1 MRFGVLGAVAAWDA
15 GGALVAIG
23 GPRSRTLLALLA
35 LEAGRFVPAERL
47 IDGMYGE
54 YPPDGAAN
62 ALQSQV
68 SRLRTALKELAPV
81 EFTAAGYRLVVE
93 PDEVDVLAFE
103 RLAREG
109 RALLKNGEHARA
121 ADVLGEA
128 LALWR
133 GTAFSDL
140 ADAPFATAQA
150 ARLEELRADAADDHV
165 EARLALGQAEDV
177 LAGLRETVAAQPLRE
192 RPRAQ
197 LVRALAA
204 AGRPADALAAFEDAR
219 RTLADE
225 LGADP
230 GPELAEAH
238 LAVLRGETEQPV
250 IPALPAQ
257 LTSFVGRGDELRQVA
272 ELLARNRLVTLTGPG
287 GTGKTRLAVE
297 IAAAE
302 AGTVAFV
309 ELAPHGGPDVVR
321 AVLSAL
327 GLRDAP
333 TAALAAARGGPQDP
347 LERLVSA
354 LHDRS
359 TLLVLDN
366 CEHVVDVAAR
376 LTARLLAACPGLRVL
391 ATSREPLGITG
402 EQLAPVPRLAVPPP
416 GTPASRATE
425 FPAIRL
431 FADRAAASDPAFA
444 VDESTIG
451 DVQHICAAL
460 DGLPLALELA
470 AARVRALELGEIAAR
485 LDDRFRLLARGSRTA
500 EARHRS
506 LRGVVEWSWD
516 LLGAEERELAR
527 RLTVFSGGATAA
539 AAAEVCGA
547 DGDLLLELADKSLVE
562 AVGGRFRML
571 ETIRA
576 FGAEKLAEAGETE
589 AFHRA
594 HAEYFL
600 RFAEEADPM
609 LRTAAQLEW
618 LARIDA
624 EYDNL
629 LATLRWATDH
639 DVVLALRLVPPLA
652 MYWWMRGRRFEGA
665 GLSLAVVSRCPPDL
679 REEYVEEFLVC
690 VLGAMS
696 AHPDESL
703 EQYLPMV
710 HRYAT
715 SVDWAPRNP
724 ILVMLMG
731 VVAGPPDDDEQLLGR
746 GEALLA
752 HGDPWTWALLPTG
765 MGLRAMMTGDLA
777 AAEEGL
783 REGAAQFRAL
793 GERWGLSMALDH
805 LSQLLTWRGEHDAAL
820 PLMDEALGLMHEIGA
835 TDDAADLMTRRAWTR
850 LLSGDFGGAR
860 QDYELAAAMARRTG
874 MPESRASA
882 YIGLANLSRHEGDPA
897 TAREWCERALTECR
911 GGSFS
916 AETVRAM
923 AMVSLGWLALAEGQA
938 AEAAAWHRDALV
950 LGRHW
955 HASDVVAAALEG
967 MAGAAAQPAQA
978 AVLLGAAAGMRGTP
992 IAGDL
997 DVSAVRARVRESLG
1011 ADGFERAYG
1020 TGLGMSAQKALTT
1033 AGLAEVTG
1041 SAADPSPS
1049 PLA

>member
-1 MRFGVLGAVAAWDA
+1 MRFGVLGAVAAWRPD
-15 GGALVAIG
+15 GTQLPVG

-54 YPPDGAAN
+54 FPPDGAAN

-93 PDEVDVLAFE
+93 PDEVDVHAFE

-109 RALLKNGEHARA
+109 RALLKDGEHARA
-121 ADVLGEA
+121 ASTLGEA
-128 LALWR
+128 MALWR
-133 GTAFSDL
+133 GAAFTDL
-140 ADAPFATAQA
+140 ADAPFAAAQA

-165 EARLALGQAEDV
+165 EARLALGRAEDV
-177 LAGLRETVAAQPLRE
+177 LAELRETVAAQPLRE
-192 RPRAQ
+192 RPHAQ

-230 GPELAEAH
+230 GPDLAEAH
-238 LAVLRGETEQPV
+238 LAVLRGETERPA

-257 LTSFVGRGDELRQVA
+257 LTSFVGRAGELRQVA
-272 ELLARNRLVTLTGPG
+272 GLLERSRLVTLTGPG

-297 IAAAE
+297 IAATE
-302 AGTVAFV
+302 TGPVAFV
-309 ELAPHGGPDVVR
+309 ELAPHSGDGVAG
-321 AVLSAL
+321 AVLGAL
-327 GLRDAP
+327 GLRES
-333 TAALAAARGGPQDP
+333 TRGGPQDP
-347 LERLVSA
+347 ADRLISA
-354 LHDRS
+354 LRDRAA
-359 TLLVLDN
+359 LLVLDN

-376 LTARLLAACPGLRVL
+376 LAARLLGACPGLRVL

-416 GTPASRATE
+416 GTPAAE
-425 FPAIRL
+425 ALAYPAIRL
-431 FADRAAASDPAFA
+431 FADRAAASDPAFTVGEA
-444 VDESTIG
+444 TIG
-451 DVQHICAAL
+451 DVQHVCAAL

-470 AARVRALELGEIAAR
+470 AARVRSLAVGEIAAR

-500 EARHRS
+500 EERHRS

-516 LLGAEERELAR
+516 LLGDDERELAR
-527 RLTVFSGGATAA
+527 RLTVFPGGATLA

-547 DGDLLLELADKSLVE
+547 DSDLLLELADKSLVE
-562 AVGGRFRML
+562 ALGGRFRML

-576 FGAEKLAEAGETE
+576 FGAGKLADAGETE
-589 AFHRA
+589 LFHRA

-618 LARIDA
+618 LDRIDA

-629 LATLRWATDH
+629 LAALRWATEH
-639 DVVLALRLVPPLA
+639 DVVLALRLVPLLA

-665 GLSLAVVSRCPPDL
+665 GLSLAVVGRCEPEV

-690 VLGAMS
+690 VLGALS
-696 AHPDESL
+696 GQPDESL

-715 SVDWAPRNP
+715 SVDWAPRHP
-724 ILVMLMG
+724 MLVMLLG

-752 HGDPWTWALLPTG
+752 NGDPWSWALLPTG
-765 MGLRAMMTGDLA
+765 MGLRSMMSGDLA
-777 AAEEGL
+777 GAEEGL
-783 REGAAQFRAL
+783 REGAAQFREL

-805 LSQLLTWRGEHDAAL
+805 LSQLLTWRGDYGTAL
-820 PLMDEALGLMHEIGA
+820 PMMDEALGLMHEIGA
-835 TDDAADLMTRRAWTR
+835 RDDVADLICRRGWTR
-850 LLSGDFGGAR
+850 LLSGDRAGAR
-860 QDYELAAAMARRTG
+860 ADYELAAATARRSG
-874 MPESRASA
+874 MPESRSAA
-882 YIGLANLSRHEGDPA
+882 YIGLATLARLAGDLPASREL
-897 TAREWCERALTECR
+897 CERALTESPA
-911 GGSFS
+911 GSFS
-916 AETVRAM
+916 AESVRAA
-923 AMVSLGWLALAEGQA
+923 AMIALGWLSVVEGRT
-938 AEAAAWHRDALV
+938 AEAAQLHREAL
-950 LGRHW
+950 LTGRRR
-955 HASDVVAAALEG
+955 HAGDVVAFALEG
-967 MAGAAAQPAQA
+967 LAGVAAAESRPEQA
-978 AVLLGAAAGMRGTP
+978 AVLLGTAASVRGTA
-992 IAGDL
+992 ISGDP
-997 DVSAVRARVRESLG
+997 DVSSVRARVVESLG

-1020 TGLGMSAQKALTT
+1020 TGLGMSTQKALTT
-1033 AGLAEVTG
+1033 AGLV
-1041 SAADPSPS
+1041 D
-1049 PLA
+1049 

>member
-1 MRFGVLGAVAAWDA
+1 MRFGVLGAVTAWGPD
-15 GGALVAIG
+15 GTQVAVG

-54 YPPDGAAN
+54 HPPDGAAN

-93 PDEVDVLAFE
+93 PDEVDVHAFE
-103 RLAREG
+103 RLIREG
-109 RALLKNGEHARA
+109 RALLKNGEHTRA
-121 ADVLGEA
+121 ASILGEA

-133 GTAFSDL
+133 GPAFSDL
-140 ADAPFATAQA
+140 ADAPFAAAQA
-150 ARLEELRADAADDHV
+150 TRLDELRADAADDHV

-204 AGRPADALAAFEDAR
+204 VGRSADALAAFEDAR

-238 LAVLRGETEQPV
+238 LAVLRGETEKPV
-250 IPALPAQ
+250 ISALPAQ
-257 LTSFVGRGDELRQVA
+257 LTSFVGRADELRQVA
-272 ELLARNRLVTLTGPG
+272 ELLARSRLVTLTGPG

-297 IAAAE
+297 VAAAE
-302 AGTVAFV
+302 AGPVAFV
-309 ELAPHGGPDVVR
+309 ELAPQDGADVAR
-321 AVLSAL
+321 AVLGAL
-327 GLRDAP
+327 GLRDVSLRRG
-333 TAALAAARGGPQDP
+333 TAQDP
-347 LERLVSA
+347 VERLVAA
-354 LHDRS
+354 LSDRT

-376 LTARLLAACPGLRVL
+376 LAARLLAACPGLRVL

-402 EQLAPVPRLAVPPP
+402 EQLAPIPRLAVPPP
-416 GTPASRATE
+416 GTPAAEALTY
-425 FPAIRL
+425 PAVRL
-431 FADRAAASDPAFA
+431 FADRAAASDPAFT

-470 AARVRALELGEIAAR
+470 AARVRALAIGEIATR
-485 LDDRFRLLARGSRTA
+485 LDDRFRLLGRGSRTA

-516 LLGAEERELAR
+516 LLGEEEHELAR
-527 RLTVFSGGATAA
+527 RLTVFPGGATLA

-547 DGDLLLELADKSLVE
+547 DADLVLELADKSLVE

-589 AFHRA
+589 QFHRA

-609 LRTAAQLEW
+609 LRTASQLEW
-618 LARIDA
+618 LDRIDA

-629 LATLRWATDH
+629 LAALRWATEH
-639 DVVLALRLVPPLA
+639 DVALALRLVPLLA

-665 GLSLAVVSRCPPDL
+665 GLSLAVVSRCPPEV

-696 AHPDESL
+696 GSAHESL
-703 EQYLPMV
+703 EQYLPLV
-710 HRYAT
+710 RRYAADG
-715 SVDWAPRNP
+715 DWSPRNP
-724 ILVMLMG
+724 MLVMLLG
-731 VVAGPPDDDEQLLGR
+731 VVVGPPGDDAELAGR
-746 GEALLA
+746 GEGLLA
-752 HGDPWTWALLPTG
+752 QGDAWSWALLPTG
-765 MGLRAMMTGDLA
+765 MGLQAMMNGDLTG
-777 AAEEGL
+777 AEEGL
-783 REGAAQFRAL
+783 REGATQFRAL

-805 LSQLLTWRGEHDAAL
+805 LSQLLTWRGEHEAAL

-835 TDDAADLMTRRAWTR
+835 TDDAADLISRRAWAR
-850 LLSGDFGGAR
+850 LLSGDRDGAR
-860 QDYELAAAMARRTG
+860 VDYELAVSTARRTG
-874 MPESRASA
+874 MPESRAAA
-882 YIGLANLSRHEGDPA
+882 YIGLANLARYEGDLA
-897 TAREWCERALTECR
+897 ASRALCERALAECP
-911 GGSFS
+911 GGSFA
-916 AETVRAM
+916 AETARAA
-923 AMVSLGWLALAEGQA
+923 AMISLGWLALDEGRV
-938 AEAAAWHRDALV
+938 AEAVQLHRTAL
-950 LGRHW
+950 LTGHQW
-955 HASDVVAAALEG
+955 HAGDLVAFALEG
-967 MAGAAAQPAQA
+967 LAGAAESPEQA
-978 AVLLGAAAGMRGTP
+978 AVLLGAAAGVRG
-992 IAGDL
+992 IAISGDP
-997 DVSAVRARVRESLG
+997 DVTSVRGRVVESLG
-1011 ADGFERAYG
+1011 AGGFSRAYEA
-1020 TGLGMSAQKALTT
+1020 GLGMSAQKALEHSIE
-1033 AGLAEVTG
+1033 GEV
-1041 SAADPSPS
+1041 SASSDT
-1049 PLA
+1049 

>member
-1 MRFGVLGAVAAWDA
+1 MRFGVLGAVAAWQPD
-15 GGALVAIG
+15 GTQVAVG

-68 SRLRTALKELAPV
+68 SRLRTALKESAPV
-81 EFTAAGYRLVVE
+81 EFTAAGYRLAVE
-93 PDEVDVLAFE
+93 PDEVDVHCFE

-109 RALLKNGEHARA
+109 RALLKTGEHARA
-121 ADVLGEA
+121 ATTLGEA

-133 GTAFSDL
+133 GAAFTDL
-140 ADAPFATAQA
+140 TDAPFAAAQA
-150 ARLEELRADAADDHV
+150 TRLEELRAEAVDDHV

-177 LAGLRETVAAQPLRE
+177 LAGLRETVTAQPLRE

-204 AGRPADALAAFEDAR
+204 GGRPADALAAFEDAR

-230 GPELAEAH
+230 GPDLAEAH
-238 LAVLRGETEQPV
+238 LAVLRGDGEKPV
-250 IPALPAQ
+250 ISALPAQ
-257 LTSFVGRGDELRQVA
+257 LTSFVGRDAELRQVT
-272 ELLARNRLVTLTGPG
+272 ELLAHNRLVTLTGPG
-287 GTGKTRLAVE
+287 GTGKTRLAIEVS
-297 IAAAE
+297 AAE
-302 AGTVAFV
+302 PGPVAFV
-309 ELAPHGGPDVVR
+309 ELAPHESADVAR
-321 AVLSAL
+321 AVLTAL

-333 TAALAAARGGPQDP
+333 LTTRGGPQDP
-347 LERLVSA
+347 AERLVAA
-354 LHDRS
+354 LRDRT

-366 CEHVVDVAAR
+366 CEHVVDGTAR
-376 LTARLLAACPGLRVL
+376 LAARLLAACPGLRVL

-416 GTPASRATE
+416 GTSASQAVE
-425 FPAIRL
+425 YPAIRL

-470 AARVRALELGEIAAR
+470 AARVRTLGLGEIATR

-506 LRGVVEWSWD
+506 LRGVVGWSWD
-516 LLGAEERELAR
+516 LLGDDERELAR
-527 RLTVFSGGATAA
+527 RLTVFPGGATAS

-547 DGDLLLELADKSLVE
+547 DPDLLPELADKSLVE
-562 AVGGRFRML
+562 AAGGRFRML

-576 FGAEKLAEAGETE
+576 FGAEKLAEAGEAE

-618 LARIDA
+618 LERIDA
-624 EYDNL
+624 DYDNL
-629 LATLRWATDH
+629 LAALRWATGN
-639 DVVLALRLVPPLA
+639 DVVLALRLVPLLA

-665 GLSLAVVSRCPPDL
+665 GLSLAVVSRCSPEV
-679 REEYVEEFLVC
+679 REQYVEEFLAC
-690 VLGAMS
+690 VLGAM
-696 AHPDESL
+696 AGQPHESL

-710 HRYAT
+710 RRYAT
-715 SVDWAPRNP
+715 DGDWSPRNP
-724 ILVMLMG
+724 MLVMLLG
-731 VVAGPPDDDEQLLGR
+731 VVIGPPGDDAELAGR
-746 GEALLA
+746 GKGLLA
-752 HGDPWTWALLPTG
+752 QGDAWGWALLPTG

-777 AAEEGL
+777 GAEEGL

-805 LSQLLTWRGEHDAAL
+805 LSQLLTWRGDYDAAL

-835 TDDAADLMTRRAWTR
+835 TDDAADLIGRRAWTR
-850 LLSGDFGGAR
+850 LLQGDHAGAR
-860 QDYELAAAMARRTG
+860 ADYERAVATARRTG
-874 MPESRASA
+874 MPESRAAA
-882 YIGLANLSRHEGDPA
+882 YIGLANLARYEGDLV
-897 TAREWCERALTECR
+897 TARSLNERALTECA
-911 GGSFS
+911 GGSFA
-916 AETVRAM
+916 AESVRAA
-923 AMVSLGWLALAEGQA
+923 AMISLGWLAAAEGRP
-938 AEAAAWHRDALV
+938 AEAAQLHREAL
-950 LGRHW
+950 LMGRRW
-955 HASDVVAAALEG
+955 HAGDVVAFALEG
-967 MAGAAAQPAQA
+967 LAGAAASPEQA
-978 AVLLGAAAGMRGTP
+978 AMLLGAAAGVRGTA
-992 IAGDL
+992 ISGDP
-997 DVSAVRARVRESLG
+997 DSSSVRGTALESLG
-1011 ADGFERAYG
+1011 MAGFERAYG
-1020 TGLGMSAQKALTT
+1020 AGLGMNAQKALTT
-1033 AGLAEVTG
+1033 AGLA
-1041 SAADPSPS
+1041 D
-1049 PLA
+1049 

>member
-1 MRFGVLGAVAAWDA
+1 MRFGVLGAVAAWQPD
-15 GGALVAIG
+15 GTQVAVG

-68 SRLRTALKELAPV
+68 SRLRTALRESAPV
-81 EFTAAGYRLVVE
+81 EFTAAGYRLAVE
-93 PDEVDVLAFE
+93 PDEVDVHRFE

-109 RALLKNGEHARA
+109 RALLKTGEHARA
-121 ADVLGEA
+121 ATTLGEA

-133 GTAFSDL
+133 GAAFTDL
-140 ADAPFATAQA
+140 TDAPFAAAQA
-150 ARLEELRADAADDHV
+150 TRLEELRAGAEDDHV

-177 LAGLRETVAAQPLRE
+177 LAGLRETVTAQPLRE

-204 AGRPADALAAFEDAR
+204 AGRPADALAAFDDAR

-230 GPELAEAH
+230 GPDLAEAH
-238 LAVLRGETEQPV
+238 LAVLRGDGEKPV
-250 IPALPAQ
+250 ISALPAQ
-257 LTSFVGRGDELRQVA
+257 LTSFVGRDAELRQVT
-272 ELLARNRLVTLTGPG
+272 ELLAHNRLVTLTGPG
-287 GTGKTRLAVE
+287 GTGKTRLAIEVS
-297 IAAAE
+297 AAE
-302 AGTVAFV
+302 PGPVAFV
-309 ELAPHGGPDVVR
+309 ELAPHESADVAR
-321 AVLSAL
+321 AVLTAL

-333 TAALAAARGGPQDP
+333 LTTRGGPQDP
-347 LERLVSA
+347 AERLVAA
-354 LHDRS
+354 LRDRT

-366 CEHVVDVAAR
+366 CEHVVDGTAR
-376 LTARLLAACPGLRVL
+376 LAARLLAACPGLRVL

-416 GTPASRATE
+416 GTSAAQAVGY
-425 FPAIRL
+425 PAIRL

-451 DVQHICAAL
+451 DVQHVCAAL

-470 AARVRALELGEIAAR
+470 AARVRTLGLGEIATR

-516 LLGAEERELAR
+516 LLGDDERELAR
-527 RLTVFSGGATAA
+527 RLTVFPGGATAA

-547 DGDLLLELADKSLVE
+547 DPDLLPELADKSLVE
-562 AVGGRFRML
+562 AAGGRFRML

-576 FGAEKLAEAGETE
+576 FGAEKLAEAGEAE

-618 LARIDA
+618 LERIDA
-624 EYDNL
+624 DYDNL
-629 LATLRWATDH
+629 LAALRWATGN
-639 DVVLALRLVPPLA
+639 DVVLALRLVPLLA

-665 GLSLAVVSRCPPDL
+665 GLSLAVVSRCSPEV
-679 REEYVEEFLVC
+679 REQYVEEFLAC
-690 VLGAMS
+690 VLGAM
-696 AHPDESL
+696 AGQPHESL
-703 EQYLPMV
+703 EQYLPLV
-710 HRYAT
+710 RRYAT
-715 SVDWAPRNP
+715 DGDWTPRNP
-724 ILVMLMG
+724 MLVMLLG
-731 VVAGPPDDDEQLLGR
+731 VVVGPPGDDAELAGRSEGLLT
-746 GEALLA
+746 
-752 HGDPWTWALLPTG
+752 HGDAWGWALIPTG

-777 AAEEGL
+777 GAEEGL

-805 LSQLLTWRGEHDAAL
+805 LSQLLTWRGDYDAAL

-835 TDDAADLMTRRAWTR
+835 TDDAADLIGRRAWTR
-850 LLSGDFGGAR
+850 LLQGDHAGAGA
-860 QDYELAAAMARRTG
+860 DYERAVATARRTG
-874 MPESRASA
+874 MPESRAAA
-882 YIGLANLSRHEGDPA
+882 YIGLANLARYEGDLV
-897 TAREWCERALTECR
+897 TARSLNERALTECA
-911 GGSFS
+911 GGSFA
-916 AETVRAM
+916 AESVRAA
-923 AMVSLGWLALAEGQA
+923 AMISLGWLAVAEGRP
-938 AEAAAWHRDALV
+938 AEAAQLHREAL
-950 LGRHW
+950 LMGRRW
-955 HASDVVAAALEG
+955 HAGDVVAFALEG
-967 MAGAAAQPAQA
+967 LAGAAASPEQA
-978 AVLLGAAAGMRGTP
+978 AMLLGAAAGVRGTA
-992 IAGDL
+992 ISGDP
-997 DVSAVRARVRESLG
+997 DSSSVRGTALESLG
-1011 ADGFERAYG
+1011 MAGFERAYG
-1020 TGLGMSAQKALTT
+1020 AGLGMNAQKALTT
-1033 AGLAEVTG
+1033 VGLA
-1041 SAADPSPS
+1041 D
-1049 PLA
+1049 

>member
-1 MRFGVLGAVAAWDA
+1 MRFGVLGAVAAWRPD
-15 GGALVAIG
+15 GTQVAVG

-68 SRLRTALKELAPV
+68 SRLRTVLKDLAPV
-81 EFTAAGYRLVVE
+81 EFTAAGYRLAVA
-93 PDEVDVLAFE
+93 PDEVDVHCFE
-103 RLAREG
+103 RLTREG
-109 RALLKNGEHARA
+109 RGLLKNGEHARA
-121 ADVLGEA
+121 AYVLGEA

-133 GTAFSDL
+133 GLAFTDL
-140 ADAPFATAQA
+140 ADAPFAAAQA
-150 ARLEELRADAADDHV
+150 TRLGELRADAVDDHV

-177 LAGLRETVAAQPLRE
+177 LAGLRETVAAHPLRE

-238 LAVLRGETEQPV
+238 LAVLRGETETPV
-250 IPALPAQ
+250 LPALPAQ
-257 LTSFVGRGDELRQVA
+257 LTTFVGRDAELRQVTQ
-272 ELLARNRLVTLTGPG
+272 LLVQARLVTLTGPG

-297 IAAAE
+297 VAAAQ
-302 AGTVAFV
+302 AGPVAFV
-309 ELAPHGGPDVVR
+309 ELAPHGGGDVAG
-321 AVLSAL
+321 AVLAAL
-327 GLRDAP
+327 GLRESS
-333 TAALAAARGGPQDP
+333 RGGPQDP
-347 LERLVSA
+347 VERLVPA
-354 LHDRS
+354 LRDRPV
-359 TLLVLDN
+359 LLVLDN

-376 LTARLLAACPGLRVL
+376 LAARLLAACPGLRVL

-402 EQLAPVPRLAVPPP
+402 EQLAPVPQLAVPPP
-416 GTPASRATE
+416 GTSAAQARE
-425 FPAIRL
+425 FAAVRL

-444 VDESTIG
+444 LDESTIG
-451 DVQHICAAL
+451 DVQHVCAAL

-470 AARVRALELGEIAAR
+470 AARVRTWELGEIAAR

-516 LLGAEERELAR
+516 LLTGEERSLAR
-527 RLTVFSGGATAA
+527 RLAVFAGGATAA

-547 DGDLLLELADKSLVE
+547 DADLLPELADKSLVE

-576 FGAEKLAEAGETE
+576 FGGEKLAEAGEAET
-589 AFHRA
+589 FHRA

-600 RFAEEADPM
+600 RFAGEADPM
-609 LRTAAQLEW
+609 LRTAEQLEW

-624 EYDNL
+624 DYDNI
-629 LATLRWATDH
+629 LAALRWSTEN
-639 DVVLALRLVPPLA
+639 DVVLALRLVPLLA

-665 GLSLAVVSRCPPDL
+665 GLSLAVVSRCSPEV

-690 VLGAMS
+690 VLGAL
-696 AHPDESL
+696 AGPPHESL
-703 EQYLPMV
+703 EQYLPLV
-710 HRYAT
+710 RRFAT
-715 SVDWAPRNP
+715 TEDWTPRNP
-724 ILVMLMG
+724 MLVMLLG
-731 VVAGPPDDDEQLLGR
+731 VVAGPPGDEAELIGR
-746 GEALLA
+746 GLLA
-752 HGDPWTWALLPTG
+752 AGDAWGWALLPMG
-765 MGLRAMMTGDLA
+765 MGLRAMMSGDLA

-805 LSQLLTWRGEHDAAL
+805 LSQLLTWRGEYAAAL

-835 TDDAADLMTRRAWTR
+835 TDDVADLICRRAWNH
-850 LLSGDFGGAR
+850 LLSGDHAR
-860 QDYELAAAMARRTG
+860 ARADYELAAATARRSG
-874 MPESRASA
+874 MPESRAAA
-882 YIGLANLSRHEGDPA
+882 YVGLANLARLSGELA
-897 TAREWCERALTECR
+897 AARELCERALAECA

-916 AETVRAM
+916 AEAVRAT
-923 AMVSLGWLALAEGQA
+923 ALVSLGWLALAEGRA
-938 AEAAAWHRDALV
+938 AEAAGLHRSALV
-950 LGRHW
+950 IGRQW
-955 HASDVVAAALEG
+955 NASDVVAFALEG
-967 MAGAAAQPAQA
+967 LAGVAEPEQA
-978 AVLLGAAAGMRGTP
+978 AVLLGAVVTVRGTA
-992 IAGDL
+992 ISGDP
-997 DVSAVRARVRESLG
+997 DVSAVRARLVASLG
-1011 ADGFERAYG
+1011 VAGFERAYR
-1020 TGLGMSAQKALTT
+1020 TGLGMTAQKALEHLTR
-1033 AGLAEVTG
+1033 
-1041 SAADPSPS
+1041 
-1049 PLA
+1049 

>member
-1 MRFGVLGAVAAWDA
+1 M
-15 GGALVAIG
+15 
-23 GPRSRTLLALLA
+23 
-35 LEAGRFVPAERL
+35 
-47 IDGMYGE
+47 
-54 YPPDGAAN
+54 
-62 ALQSQV
+62 
-68 SRLRTALKELAPV
+68 
-81 EFTAAGYRLVVE
+81 
-93 PDEVDVLAFE
+93 
-103 RLAREG
+103 
-109 RALLKNGEHARA
+109 LKNGEHARA

-133 GTAFSDL
+133 GTPFSDL
-140 ADAPFATAQA
+140 ADAPFAAGQA
-150 ARLEELRADAADDHV
+150 TRLEELRADAVDDHV

-177 LAGLRETVAAQPLRE
+177 LIGLRETVAAQPLRE

-238 LAVLRGETEQPV
+238 LAVLRGEAEQPV

-257 LTSFVGRGDELRQVA
+257 LTSFVGRADELRRGA

-302 AGTVAFV
+302 AGAVAFV
-309 ELAPHGGPDVVR
+309 ELAPHGSADVVG
-321 AVLSAL
+321 AVVTAL
-327 GLRDAP
+327 GLRES
-333 TAALAAARGGPQDP
+333 ARGGPQDP
-347 LERLVSA
+347 VERLASA
-354 LHDRS
+354 LRDRAV
-359 TLLVLDN
+359 LLVLDN
-366 CEHVVDVAAR
+366 CEHVVDIAAR

-416 GTPASRATE
+416 GTPAARARE
-425 FPAIRL
+425 FPAVRL

-444 VDESTIG
+444 VDDSTIG
-451 DVQHICAAL
+451 DVQHVCAAL

-470 AARVRALELGEIAAR
+470 AARVRTLPLGEIATR

-527 RLTVFSGGATAA
+527 RLAVFSGGATAEA
-539 AAAEVCGA
+539 AAAVCGA
-547 DGDLLLELADKSLVE
+547 DDGLLFELTDKSLVE

-576 FGAEKLAEAGETE
+576 FGAEKLAEAGETTT
-589 AFHRA
+589 FHRA

-629 LATLRWATDH
+629 LAALRWATEN

-665 GLSLAVVSRCPPDL
+665 GLSLAVVSRCPPEL

-696 AHPDESL
+696 GQPDESL

-710 HRYAT
+710 RRYAT
-715 SVDWAPRNP
+715 DVDWAPRNP

-731 VVAGPPDDDEQLLGR
+731 VVAGPPGDDEQLLGR
-746 GEALLA
+746 SEALLA
-752 HGDPWTWALLPTG
+752 RGDPWSWALLPMG
-765 MGLRAMMTGDLA
+765 MGLRGMMSGDLA
-777 AAEEGL
+777 TAEEGL
-783 REGAAQFRAL
+783 REAAAQFRAL

-805 LSQLLTWRGEHDAAL
+805 LSQLLTWRGEYDAAL
-820 PLMDEALGLMHEIGA
+820 PMMDEALGLLHQIGA
-835 TDDAADLMTRRAWTR
+835 RDDVADLIVRRAWAR

-860 QDYELAAAMARRTG
+860 RDYELAAATAGRTG
-874 MPESRASA
+874 MPESRAAA
-882 YIGLANLSRHEGDPA
+882 YLGLANLARHEGDAA
-897 TAREWCERALTECR
+897 TAREWSERALAECQA
-911 GGSFS
+911 GSFS

-923 AMVSLGWLALAEGQA
+923 AMISLGWLALAEGRA

-950 LGRHW
+950 LGHRR

-967 MAGAAAQPAQA
+967 MAGAAEPTQA

-1011 ADGFERAYG
+1011 ADGFERGYAA
-1020 TGLGMSAQKALTT
+1020 GLGMSAQKALTT
-1033 AGLAEVTG
+1033 AGLAEATA

>member
-1 MRFGVLGAVAAWDA
+1 MRIGVLGAVAAWLPD
-15 GGALVAIG
+15 GRQVAVG

-54 YPPDGAAN
+54 HPPDGAAN

-68 SRLRTALKELAPV
+68 SRLRAALKDPAPV
-81 EFTAAGYRLVVE
+81 EFTAAGYRLAVE
-93 PDEVDVLAFE
+93 PDEVDVHRFE

-109 RALLKNGEHARA
+109 RALLKTGEHARA
-121 ADVLGEA
+121 AAVLGEA

-133 GTAFSDL
+133 GPAFTDL
-140 ADAPFATAQA
+140 TDAPFAAAQA
-150 ARLEELRADAADDHV
+150 TRLEELRADAVDDHV
-165 EARLALGQAEDV
+165 EARLALGQADDV
-177 LAGLRETVAAQPLRE
+177 LAGLRETVTARPLRE

-230 GPELAEAH
+230 GPDLAEAH
-238 LAVLRGETEQPV
+238 LAVLRGDGEKPA
-250 IPALPAQ
+250 ISALPAQ
-257 LTSFVGRGDELRQVA
+257 LTSFVGRDAELRQVTD
-272 ELLARNRLVTLTGPG
+272 LLAHNRLVTLTGPG

-297 IAAAE
+297 VSAAE
-302 AGTVAFV
+302 AGPVAFV
-309 ELAPHGGPDVVR
+309 ELAPHDSAGVAR
-321 AVLSAL
+321 AVLTAL

-333 TAALAAARGGPQDP
+333 LTTRGGAQDP
-347 LERLVSA
+347 AERLVAA
-354 LHDRS
+354 LRDRA

-376 LTARLLAACPGLRVL
+376 LAARLLAACPGLRVL

-416 GTPASRATE
+416 GTSAARALE

-451 DVQHICAAL
+451 DVQHVCAAL

-470 AARVRALELGEIAAR
+470 AARVRTLDLGEIATR

-516 LLGAEERELAR
+516 LLGDEERELAR
-527 RLTVFSGGATAA
+527 RLTVFPGGATAA

-547 DGDLLLELADKSLVE
+547 DPDLLPELADKSLVE
-562 AVGGRFRML
+562 VAGGRFRML

-576 FGAEKLAEAGETE
+576 FGAEKLAEAGEAE
-589 AFHRA
+589 AIHRA

-618 LARIDA
+618 LGRIDA
-624 EYDNL
+624 DYDNL
-629 LATLRWATDH
+629 LAALRWATGN
-639 DVVLALRLVPPLA
+639 DVVLALRLVPLLA

-665 GLSLAVVSRCPPDL
+665 GLSLAVVSRCPPEV
-679 REEYVEEFLVC
+679 REQYVEEFLVC
-690 VLGAMS
+690 VLEAMS
-696 AHPDESL
+696 GAPHESL
-703 EQYLPMV
+703 EQYLPLV
-710 HRYAT
+710 RRYAT
-715 SVDWAPRNP
+715 DSDWAPRNP
-724 ILVMLMG
+724 MLVMLLG
-731 VVAGPPDDDEQLLGR
+731 VVVGPPGDDTELAGR
-746 GEALLA
+746 AEGLLA
-752 HGDPWTWALLPTG
+752 HGDAWAWALLPMG
-765 MGLRAMMTGDLA
+765 VGLRAMMAGDPA
-777 AAEEGL
+777 GAEEGL

-805 LSQLLTWRGEHDAAL
+805 LSQLLTWRGDHDAAL

-835 TDDAADLMTRRAWTR
+835 TDDAADLIGRRAWTR
-850 LLSGDFGGAR
+850 LLQGDHAGAR
-860 QDYELAAAMARRTG
+860 ADYERAVATARRSG
-874 MPESRASA
+874 MPESRAAA
-882 YIGLANLSRHEGDPA
+882 YIGLANLSRHEGDLV
-897 TAREWCERALTECR
+897 TARSLNERALAECT
-911 GGSFS
+911 GGSFA
-916 AETVRAM
+916 AESVRAA
-923 AMVSLGWLALAEGQA
+923 AMISLGWLSCVEGRPD
-938 AEAAAWHRDALV
+938 EAARLHRSAL
-950 LGRHW
+950 LTARQW
-955 HASDVVAAALEG
+955 HAGDVMAFALEG
-967 MAGAAAQPAQA
+967 LAGAAAQPEQA
-978 AVLLGAAAGMRGTP
+978 AVLLGAAAAVRGTA
-992 IAGDL
+992 ISGDP
-997 DVSAVRARVRESLG
+997 DASSVRARVVAALG
-1011 ADGFERAYG
+1011 AKDFERAYG
-1020 TGLGMSAQKALTT
+1020 AGAGLGTRKALAA
-1033 AGLAEVTG
+1033 AGLA
-1041 SAADPSPS
+1041 D
-1049 PLA
+1049 

>member
-1 MRFGVLGAVAAWDA
+1 MRFGVLGAVAAWSRD
-15 GGALVAIG
+15 GTPVAVG
-23 GPRSRTLLALLA
+23 GPRSRMLLALLA

-54 YPPDGAAN
+54 HPPDGAAN

-93 PDEVDVLAFE
+93 PDEVDVHAFE

-109 RALLKNGEHARA
+109 RALLKSGEHARA
-121 ADVLGEA
+121 ASTVGEA
-128 LALWR
+128 MALWR
-133 GTAFSDL
+133 GTAFTDL
-140 ADAPFATAQA
+140 ADAPFAAAQA

-177 LAGLRETVAAQPLRE
+177 LAELRETVAAQPLRE

-230 GPELAEAH
+230 GPDLAEAH
-238 LAVLRGETEQPV
+238 LAVLRGETEKPAMS
-250 IPALPAQ
+250 ALPAQ
-257 LTSFVGRGDELRQVA
+257 LTSFVGRDDELRQVA
-272 ELLARNRLVTLTGPG
+272 ELLERSRLVTLTGPG

-297 IAAAE
+297 AAAAE
-302 AGTVAFV
+302 AGPVAFV
-309 ELAPHGGPDVVR
+309 ELAPHDGPGVAG
-321 AVLSAL
+321 AVLGAL
-327 GLRDAP
+327 GLRESS
-333 TAALAAARGGPQDP
+333 RGGPQDP
-347 LERLVSA
+347 ADRLISA
-354 LHDRS
+354 LRDRAA
-359 TLLVLDN
+359 LLVLDN

-376 LTARLLAACPGLRVL
+376 LAARLLGACPGLRVL

-416 GTPASRATE
+416 GTPAPEALAY
-425 FPAIRL
+425 PAIRL
-431 FADRAAASDPAFA
+431 FAERAAASDPAFTVGEA
-444 VDESTIG
+444 TIG
-451 DVQHICAAL
+451 DVQHVCAAL

-470 AARVRALELGEIAAR
+470 AARVRSLDLGEIAAR

-500 EARHRS
+500 EERHRS

-516 LLGAEERELAR
+516 LLGDDERELAR
-527 RLTVFSGGATAA
+527 RLTVFPGGATLA

-547 DGDLLLELADKSLVE
+547 DSDLLLELADKSLVE

-589 AFHRA
+589 TVHRA

-609 LRTAAQLEW
+609 LRTAAQLAW
-618 LARIDA
+618 LDRLDA

-629 LATLRWATDH
+629 LAALRWATEH
-639 DVVLALRLVPPLA
+639 DVALALRLVPLLA

-665 GLSLAVVSRCPPDL
+665 GLSLAVVSRVTPEL
-679 REEYVEEFLVC
+679 RDEYVEEFLVC

-696 AHPDESL
+696 GSPHESL
-703 EQYLPMV
+703 EQYLPLV
-710 HRYAT
+710 RRYAT
-715 SVDWAPRNP
+715 DGDWSPRNP
-724 ILVMLMG
+724 MLVMLLG
-731 VVAGPPDDDEQLLGR
+731 VVVGPPADDDELAGR
-746 GEALLA
+746 GEGLLA
-752 HGDPWTWALLPTG
+752 AGDAWGWALLPTG
-765 MGLRAMMTGDLA
+765 IGLRAMMSGDLTG
-777 AAEEGL
+777 AEDGL

-820 PLMDEALGLMHEIGA
+820 PLMDEALGLIHEIGA
-835 TDDAADLMTRRAWTR
+835 TDDAADLICRRAWTR
-850 LLSGDFGGAR
+850 LLSGDPAGAR
-860 QDYELAAAMARRTG
+860 TDYELAAATARRTG
-874 MPESRASA
+874 MPESRAA
-882 YIGLANLSRHEGDPA
+882 AHVGLANLARLSGELA
-897 TAREWCERALTECR
+897 AAREWCERALAECP
-911 GGSFS
+911 GGSFA

-923 AMVSLGWLALAEGQA
+923 ALISLGWLALAEGRP
-938 AEAAAWHRDALV
+938 AEAARLHRSAL
-950 LGRHW
+950 LTGRQW
-955 HASDVVAAALEG
+955 HAGDVVAFALEG
-967 MAGAAAQPAQA
+967 LAGVARPAQA
-978 AVLLGAAAGMRGTP
+978 ATLLGAAAGVRGTS
-992 IAGDL
+992 IAGDP
-997 DVSAVRARVRESLG
+997 DASSVRSRVAESLG
-1011 ADGFERAYG
+1011 TAGFERAYR
-1020 TGLGMSAQKALTT
+1020 TGLGMSAQKALTA
-1033 AGLAEVTG
+1033 AGLDGEQPRSG
-1041 SAADPSPS
+1041 SAAGPRPS